1 MASESGSGVMGRD
14 PYWKYCTP
22 VEGNKNG
29 TICNY
34 YGLTIKSD
42 GITCFGFHLSH
53 INHNSNIKKYP
64 NVPLEVKQ
72 KIRQFVKEQNKAKTK
87 KVVDIEEIQAKL

>member
-34 YGLTIKSD
+34 CGLTIKND
-42 GITCFGFHLSH
+42 RITHFKLYLSH
-53 INHNSNIKKYP
+53 TDPNSN
-64 NVPLEVKQ
+64 
-72 KIRQFVKEQNKAKTK
+72 TK
-87 KVVDIEEIQAKL
+87 KWVPP